1 MAILLKPDRW
11 KRNPTQPLAVNWD
24 HPLSQGLLELGY
36 IAAGRPYSAIQREQP
51 SPVGLAEPMPTAHGG
66 ALRFTSNSTYINL
79 ARNVAAG
86 SLVASVLVRTTK
98 ISTAETMFFT
108 SAMALD
114 GTKYKGHWL
123 KSFTT
128 QLEFGFGAN
137 TGNYSAHLRVG
148 RSPTGTLIVGESVSL
163 GGVCRGNTN
172 FSLYKNGKA
181 LSVTTAGSGG
191 AYVGGVH
198 NGTVN
203 YMAPY
208 TVGGA
213 QDSASWA
220 FWGTELTADAFL
232 ELEDNPFAM
241 LVKPRRRVWVEVA
254 AGGASATTP
263 TAWRIRAAQ
272 QAGSGWR
279 IRAAAPAATAWRV
292 RGAVVAVTAWRIKAA
307 AAASAAWRV
316 LGSLPRAVGWR
327 IRTAAAAPTAWRIR
341 AAAAAATAWRVFGAA
356 LAPTAWR
363 IRASAAAATA
373 WRVLTS
379 ATRATA
385 WRVQAAAAAATSWR
399 VQVANALATAWRTQ
413 AASAAAMAWRVQT
426 SVARST
432 AWQVLAAGLS
442 ATVATAWR
450 IQVAVTR
457 PSSWRVLAA
466 TANSTGW
473 RVLTASAR
481 QSAWRVLGTAASP
494 ATWRVLGETGRAV
507 AWRVLHRAEVS
518 TGWRVGEALA
528 LLPEQ
533 TVSATAHPRTVA
545 AAPRQR
551 LAHARS
557 A

>member
-11 KRNPTQPLAVNWD
+11 KRNPTQPLAVDWD

-254 AGGASATTP
+254 AGGGPTLVSASDTLTP
-263 TAWRIRAAQ
+263 SLTESLAVLVVAGLADTLTPSVSDAAALLASLGLADTLTPSLTEAAALAAAVALVDTLTPGLAEVAAVLAAVAVAEALTPALAESASI
-272 QAGSGWR
+272 AGSVTPVSLSDTLTPSVTE
-279 IRAAAPAATAWRV
+279 AAGLVALLGLTDALTPAVTEALQAA
-292 RGAVVAVTAWRIKAA
+292 GAVALVDALTP
-307 AAASAAWRV
+307 
-316 LGSLPRAVGWR
+316 SL
-327 IRTAAAAPTAWRIR
+327 
-341 AAAAAATAWRVFGAA
+341 GAA
-356 LAPTAWR
+356 LSTLTAVAVADVATPSLTDAAAVLVAQALADTLTPALAESAGVAD
-363 IRASAAAATA
+363 IKALTDTLTPALTEALTVVASAI
-373 WRVLTS
+373 
-379 ATRATA
+379 
-385 WRVQAAAAAATSWR
+385 
-399 VQVANALATAWRTQ
+399 
-413 AASAAAMAWRVQT
+413 AASLPVM
-426 SVARST
+426 
-432 AWQVLAAGLS
+432 
-442 ATVATAWR
+442 R
-450 IQVAVTR
+450 IQI
-457 PSSWRVLAA
+457 PDD
-466 TANSTGW
+466 
-473 RVLTASAR
+473 AR
-481 QSAWRVLGTAASP
+481 LIHVPDDARLI
-494 ATWRVLGETGRAV
+494 LI
-507 AWRVLHRAEVS
+507 
-518 TGWRVGEALA
+518 
-528 LLPEQ
+528 PEG
-533 TVSATAHPRTVA
+533 
-545 AAPRQR
+545 
-551 LAHARS
+551 LK
-557 A
+557 